1 MIKLETTDGDIIIAL
16 DFENAPNTA
25 KNFEQYVTDGFY
37 DGVIFH
43 RVIPGFMVQGGG
55 FETGMTEKETR
66 ANIQNEA
73 NNGLSNDIGTL
84 AMARTNEPHSAS
96 AQFFINVANNK
107 FLNHSSET
115 DAGWGYCVFGKVVE
129 GYEVVNAITNLPTGS
144 AGHHQDVPERDVVIK
159 KATVINDIETK
170 ES

>member
-55 FETGMTEKETR
+55 FEIGMTEKETR

-84 AMARTNEPHSAS
+84 AMARTNEAHSAS
-96 AQFFINVANNK
+96 AQFFINVADNK
-107 FLNHSSET
+107 LLDFPGQ
-115 DAGWGYCVFGKVVE
+115 DGWGYCVFGEIV
-129 GYEVVNAITNLPTGS
+129 
-144 AGHHQDVPERDVVIK
+144 AGQDVVDKIQSV
-159 KATVINDIETK
+159 ETLNLGGHA
-170 ES
+170 